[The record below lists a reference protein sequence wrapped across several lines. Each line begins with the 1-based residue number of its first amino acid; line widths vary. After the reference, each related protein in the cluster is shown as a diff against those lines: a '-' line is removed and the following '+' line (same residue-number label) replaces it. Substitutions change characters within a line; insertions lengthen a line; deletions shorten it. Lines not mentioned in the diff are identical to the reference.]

1 MTGFNDNAPSSATF
15 VTADDE
21 HSEGSS
27 SSPSSPLSDN
37 LTRRLDTATTTTMTD
52 SSTDLP
58 ATSGI
63 GKKRKMLH
71 QPINLLQFVE
81 MIWRAF
87 ESTIMET
94 NDETNSKRLIVP
106 NRILKYLNNAMVE
119 TSNNESSSV
128 APELKNKNKPGVLL
142 RLVLQAFREIEAT
155 GMTVQFSRETLK
167 CFLAT
172 YSSFVTPSDFA
183 HTNVLVKNEKR
194 NKNSSPLPPG
204 GILLEYVKGLE
215 MFASNMSRA
224 DKNDV
229 KALRMIMERDIRLP
243 YNIYYDVRNVRFVDT
258 VYETEKQQQQQQQ
271 RSSVEYVKIQAS
283 NFKRA
288 VVLLTNSVILVW
300 DGHQF
305 VVPSVSIEKDIPTSA
320 LLKNRDEYAL
330 FDVMISTKNKVLDL
344 METNVS
350 DLVIPDNYSK
360 RLKLIGERFP
370 DLKCVTLNNAR
381 EHVDSSYVRK
391 PLTGDRLSAPSYVYT
406 KPNLTG
412 AIVGSMDK
420 HVLVA
425 FREDNERTTEYY
437 ANDRDFNNNDVDND
451 EETFD
456 GKLIVKTKCNIAG
469 PTMYMITSAAQ
480 QAKTAT
486 SIVNNVIKL
495 GNKRYRVSLP
505 GEETSVLGT
514 PVNAST
520 TTMTTTA
527 TTTTTTMSSTTSAN
541 YHHRLFNEAIPI
553 EIKDGNKLGNFS
565 SYDVSHVRE
574 YKPPALPKD
583 AAIFDSFNH
592 ILNNPDNFVRLLSQS
607 PSFGKI
613 VAMLRKTDR
622 HQEVGNIDFG
632 NYDV

>member
-1 MTGFNDNAPSSATF
+1 MAGSNDDPATPII
-15 VTADDE
+15 ADDE
-21 HSEGSS
+21 NSAESS
-27 SSPSSPLSDN
+27 PPSPSSDNALS
-37 LTRRLDTATTTTMTD
+37 LKKL
-52 SSTDLP
+52 DLP
-58 ATSGI
+58 VTSSGAGG
-63 GKKRKMLH
+63 GKKRKIQY

-81 MIWRAF
+81 MIWHAF
-87 ESTIMET
+87 ESTVMET

-106 NRILKYLNNAMVE
+106 NRILKYLNATDSTTE
-119 TSNNESSSV
+119 ESTM
-128 APELKNKNKPGVLL
+128 ELKSKNKSGVLL
-142 RLVLQAFREIEAT
+142 RLVLQAFREIEAA

-172 YSSFVTPSDFA
+172 YSSFVTPSDFV

-229 KALRMIMERDIRLP
+229 KALRLIMERDIRLP
-243 YNIYYDVRNVRFVDT
+243 YNIYYDVRNVKFVDT
-258 VYETEKQQQQQQQ
+258 VYETEKSQQQHQQQQ
-271 RSSVEYVKIQAS
+271 REYVKIQAS

-330 FDVMISTKNKVLDL
+330 FDMMISTKNKVLDL

-350 DLVIPDNYSK
+350 DLVIPDNYAK

-370 DLKCVTLNNAR
+370 DLKCVTLNTR

-425 FREDNERTTEYY
+425 FRDDTDNTVEYY
-437 ANDRDFNNNDVDND
+437 DDDDNNNSTEDDNCIND
-451 EETFD
+451 ALD
-456 GKLIVKTKCNIAG
+456 GSLIVKTKCNIAG

-480 QAKTAT
+480 QAKLSTT
-486 SIVNNVIKL
+486 SNNNVVRL

-505 GEETSVLGT
+505 SDD
-514 PVNAST
+514 S
-520 TTMTTTA
+520 TTA
-527 TTTTTTMSSTTSAN
+527 TTTAATTPPPTSN
-541 YHHRLFNEAIPI
+541 YHHRLFSEAIPV
-553 EIKDGNKLGNFS
+553 EIKDGNKLGNLS

-613 VAMLRKTDR
+613 VAMLRKTDQ

-632 NYDV
+632 NYNV

>member
-1 MTGFNDNAPSSATF
+1 MAGSNDDPATPII
-15 VTADDE
+15 ADDE
-21 HSEGSS
+21 NSAESS
-27 SSPSSPLSDN
+27 PPSPSSDNALS
-37 LTRRLDTATTTTMTD
+37 LKKL
-52 SSTDLP
+52 DLP
-58 ATSGI
+58 VTSSGAGG
-63 GKKRKMLH
+63 GKKRKIQY

-81 MIWRAF
+81 MIWHAF
-87 ESTIMET
+87 ESTVMET

-106 NRILKYLNNAMVE
+106 NRILKYLNATDSTTE
-119 TSNNESSSV
+119 ESTM
-128 APELKNKNKPGVLL
+128 ELKSKNKSGVLL
-142 RLVLQAFREIEAT
+142 RLVLQAFREIEAA

-172 YSSFVTPSDFA
+172 YSSFVTPSDFV

-229 KALRMIMERDIRLP
+229 KALRLIMERDIRLP
-243 YNIYYDVRNVRFVDT
+243 YNIYYDVRNVKFVDT
-258 VYETEKQQQQQQQ
+258 VYETEKSQHQQQQQ
-271 RSSVEYVKIQAS
+271 REYVKIQAS

-330 FDVMISTKNKVLDL
+330 FDMMISTKNKVLDL

-350 DLVIPDNYSK
+350 DLVIPDNYAK

-370 DLKCVTLNNAR
+370 DLKCVTLNTR

-425 FREDNERTTEYY
+425 FRDDTDNTVEYY
-437 ANDRDFNNNDVDND
+437 DDDDNNNSTEDDNCIND
-451 EETFD
+451 ALD
-456 GKLIVKTKCNIAG
+456 GSLIVKTKCNIAG

-480 QAKTAT
+480 QAKLSTT
-486 SIVNNVIKL
+486 SNNNVVRL

-505 GEETSVLGT
+505 SDD
-514 PVNAST
+514 S
-520 TTMTTTA
+520 TTA
-527 TTTTTTMSSTTSAN
+527 TTTAATTPPPTSN
-541 YHHRLFNEAIPI
+541 YHHRLFSEAIPV
-553 EIKDGNKLGNFS
+553 EIKDGNKLGNLS

-613 VAMLRKTDR
+613 VAMLRKTDQ

-632 NYDV
+632 NYNV

>member
-1 MTGFNDNAPSSATF
+1 MAGSNDDPATPII
-15 VTADDE
+15 ADDE
-21 HSEGSS
+21 NSAESS
-27 SSPSSPLSDN
+27 PPSPSSDNALS
-37 LTRRLDTATTTTMTD
+37 LKKL
-52 SSTDLP
+52 DLP
-58 ATSGI
+58 VTSSGAGG
-63 GKKRKMLH
+63 GKKRKIQY

-81 MIWRAF
+81 MIWHAF
-87 ESTIMET
+87 ESTVMET

-106 NRILKYLNNAMVE
+106 NRILKYLNATDSTTE
-119 TSNNESSSV
+119 ESTM
-128 APELKNKNKPGVLL
+128 ELKSKNKSGVLL
-142 RLVLQAFREIEAT
+142 RLVLQAFREIEAA

-172 YSSFVTPSDFA
+172 YSSFVTPSDFV

-229 KALRMIMERDIRLP
+229 KALRLIMERDIRLP
-243 YNIYYDVRNVRFVDT
+243 YNIYYDVRNVKFVDT
-258 VYETEKQQQQQQQ
+258 VYETEKSQQQHQQQQ
-271 RSSVEYVKIQAS
+271 REYVKIQAS

-330 FDVMISTKNKVLDL
+330 FDMMISTKNKVLDL

-350 DLVIPDNYSK
+350 DLVIPDNYAK

-370 DLKCVTLNNAR
+370 DLKCVTLNTR

-425 FREDNERTTEYY
+425 FRDDTDNTVEYY
-437 ANDRDFNNNDVDND
+437 DDDDNNNSTEDDNCIND
-451 EETFD
+451 ALD
-456 GKLIVKTKCNIAG
+456 GSLIVKTKCNIAG

-480 QAKTAT
+480 QAKLSTT
-486 SIVNNVIKL
+486 SNNNVVRL

-505 GEETSVLGT
+505 SDD
-514 PVNAST
+514 ST
-520 TTMTTTA
+520 TATTTA
-527 TTTTTTMSSTTSAN
+527 TTTPPPTSN
-541 YHHRLFNEAIPI
+541 YHHRLFSEAIPV
-553 EIKDGNKLGNFS
+553 EIKDGNKLGNLS

-613 VAMLRKTDR
+613 VAMLRKTDQ

-632 NYDV
+632 NYNV